1 MAHKTRLKLQSKV
14 TTLLGRWVYRVS
26 SRPSLPSQPS
36 LPPQHSLPSWVY
48 IPGDLYTR
56 ARPHSATMFTP
67 PNPNRPPSSHS
78 LLTPNST
85 RRRPLPARSS
95 LSNSFSLTP
104 QHNNGWDD
112 SIEDLDTSS
121 VSFAHVRRRLSISE
135 QGNRGIGQVSPRLHP
150 LSRRGSTSSRTVLPP
165 RPSSAAGGS
174 RSDHPTT
181 QAQAL
186 PRVRSRL
193 GHGTP
198 DVNVTRRTSP
208 RKKGL
213 QRQQPQPQSTPL
225 PNDED
230 EDEEEM
236 MEQSHRAELL
246 EDTEDEE
253 DEDDDPDDMSWG
265 MIDSM
270 RLWRNDAIIQ
280 HLYETAA
287 FWGDKI
293 LSWTG
298 TSSFFPPPCHHL
310 RLMVIAGHC

>member
-1 MAHKTRLKLQSKV
+1 
-14 TTLLGRWVYRVS
+14 
-26 SRPSLPSQPS
+26 
-36 LPPQHSLPSWVY
+36 
-48 IPGDLYTR
+48 
-56 ARPHSATMFTP
+56 MFTP
-67 PNPNRPPSSHS
+67 PNPNRSQSAHS

-104 QHNNGWDD
+104 QHNNGWDV

-165 RPSSAAGGS
+165 RPSSATGS
-174 RSDHPTT
+174 AHDRPSSQN
-181 QAQAL
+181 QAPV

-193 GHGTP
+193 GHSTP
-198 DVNVTRRTSP
+198 DINVTRRTSP
-208 RKKGL
+208 RKKTL
-213 QRQQPQPQSTPL
+213 QRQQPQSTQL
-225 PNDED
+225 PSDE
-230 EDEEEM
+230 EEEEM
-236 MEQSHRAELL
+236 MGQHIGVGAQ
-246 EDTEDEE
+246 EDTEDE
-253 DEDDDPDDMSWG
+253 DEDDDAEDMSWG

-280 HLYETAA
+280 HLYETAG

-298 TSSFFPPPCHHL
+298 RSFTLF
-310 RLMVIAGHC
+310 GGW